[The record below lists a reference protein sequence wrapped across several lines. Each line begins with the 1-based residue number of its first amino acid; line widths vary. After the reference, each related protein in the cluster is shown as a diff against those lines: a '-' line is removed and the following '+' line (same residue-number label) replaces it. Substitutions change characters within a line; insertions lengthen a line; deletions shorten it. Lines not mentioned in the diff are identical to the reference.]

1 MSEKIKVAILT
12 VSDRSSCG
20 EREDLSGPA
29 IRDALGKIDHE
40 VIWYGVV
47 PDDPDQIKNAL
58 IDLADNKRADVVLT
72 TGGTGLSPRDH
83 TPEATLEAGERK
95 VPGIA
100 EMLRARSGE
109 VTPHAM
115 LSRGVS
121 VTRGSTL
128 IVNFPG
134 SPKACRECTEFL
146 IPALP
151 HAVRVLRGEVTDCG
165 KESAHGK
172 EEATSA

>member
-1 MSEKIKVAILT
+1 MSETIKIAILT
-12 VSDRSSCG
+12 VSDRSSRG

-29 IRDALGKIDHE
+29 IRDALGKIDHTI
-40 VIWYGVV
+40 IWYGIV
-47 PDDPDQIKNAL
+47 PDDSEQIRDTL
-58 IDLADNKRADVVLT
+58 IDLADNKKADVVLT

-83 TPEATLEAGERK
+83 TPEATLEAGDRV

-109 VTPHAM
+109 ITPHAM

-134 SPKACRECTEFL
+134 SPKACRECTGFL
-146 IPALP
+146 IPALS
-151 HAVRVLRGEVTDCG
+151 HAVHVLRGEVADCG
-165 KESAHGK
+165 KEFARG
-172 EEATSA
+172 EGTS

>member
-40 VIWYGVV
+40 MIWYGIV
-47 PDDPDQIKNAL
+47 PDDQGQIRDTL
-58 IDLADNKRADVVLT
+58 IDLADRKKADVVLT

-83 TPEATLEAGERK
+83 TPEATLEAGERN

-109 VTPHAM
+109 VTPHAV